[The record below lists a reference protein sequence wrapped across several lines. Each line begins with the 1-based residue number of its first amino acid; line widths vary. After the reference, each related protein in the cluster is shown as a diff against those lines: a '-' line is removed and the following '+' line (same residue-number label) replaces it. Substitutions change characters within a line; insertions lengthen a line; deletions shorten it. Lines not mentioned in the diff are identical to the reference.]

1 MRKLVLLL
9 LFLVLFLFYSTC
21 SDCPTVDN
29 FSPNKMLDNFKGYF
43 HVPPNTINDS
53 DFDGDL
59 DPSVKVES
67 QSALV
72 DEGLKGE
79 VTTQNKK
86 ESKEAVNNTLKADLM
101 LEEKP
106 QKLLD
111 LSLPQGG
118 NGAIDTNIFNP
129 EYDRTLPDLFAP
141 VVIEE
146 EEDRI
151 SFGGRVLM
159 DEKFD
164 DIELE
169 QYRFQNIRGSIE
181 GAEITFEVKTN

>member
-9 LFLVLFLFYSTC
+9 SLLALILFYSIF
-21 SDCPTVDN
+21 SERPIVGN
-29 FSPNKMLDNFKGYF
+29 FSSNEMLENFKDFY
-43 HVPPNTINDS
+43 VPSNKAIHS
-53 DFDGDL
+53 DFNHDL
-59 DPSVKVES
+59 DSHIKVES
-67 QSALV
+67 QSALL
-72 DEGLKGE
+72 DEELEGE
-79 VTTQNKK
+79 VIMQNKN
-86 ESKEAVNNTLKADLM
+86 ESKEAVKNTLEADLVF
-101 LEEKP
+101 EEKP
-106 QKLLD
+106 KKLLD
-111 LSLPQGG
+111 LSLPQGFERT
-118 NGAIDTNIFNP
+118 IDTNIFNP

-146 EEDRI
+146 EEDRM

-181 GAEITFEVKTN
+181 GVEITFEIKTN